1 MKNTINKYDYD
12 EVFQRAALRLHVE
25 IEKELNTEFDSF
37 QFEENKTIRQHREQS
52 AGFIKPSTSIKIIL
66 KYNGDERE
74 ITGSLAEKIYDRYID
89 LVDEELNPNVCICE
103 SLL

>member
-1 MKNTINKYDYD
+1 MKNTINKYNHD
-12 EVFQRAALRLHVE
+12 EAFQRAAVRLYVE
-25 IEKELNTEFDSF
+25 IEKELNIEFDSF
-37 QFEENKTIRQHREQS
+37 RFEKDKTIRQHREQS
-52 AGFIKPSTSIKIIL
+52 ARFIKPSTSIKVIL
-66 KYNGDERE
+66 KYNGVERE

>member
-1 MKNTINKYDYD
+1 MKNTINKYDHD
-12 EVFQRAALRLHVE
+12 EAFQRAALRLYVE
-25 IEKELNTEFDSF
+25 IEKELNIEFDSF
-37 QFEENKTIRQHREQS
+37 RFEKDKAIRQHREQS
-52 AGFIKPSTSIKIIL
+52 ARFIKPSTSIKVIL
-66 KYNGDERE
+66 KYNGVERE